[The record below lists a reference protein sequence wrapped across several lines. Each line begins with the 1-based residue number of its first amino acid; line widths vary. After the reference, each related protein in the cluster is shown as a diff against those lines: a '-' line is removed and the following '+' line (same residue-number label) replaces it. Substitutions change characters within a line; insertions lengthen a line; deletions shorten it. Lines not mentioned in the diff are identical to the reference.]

1 VIRRLLET
9 PEEAQKR
16 LFENIEE
23 AAEKV
28 RQDIKKSDGKLQYIE
43 GEFDLICDANDMGEL
58 KLFFKDK

>member
-1 VIRRLLET
+1 MIRRLLET

-28 RQDIKKSDGKLQYIE
+28 RRDIKNSDGKLQYIE
-43 GEFDLICDANDMGEL
+43 GEFDLIMDDLEEL
-58 KLFFKDK
+58 KLFFRDK